1 MITAIAITITTVVL
15 RFVISSYLLGYNR
28 GRDGRKRNEQAIRQR
43 VLEELKQEAQ
53 RAKQEAQKA
62 EEQKIIRELAI
73 EKLEQE
79 NKHDQI

>member
-15 RFVISSYLLGYNR
+15 RLVISSYLLGYNR
-28 GRDGRKRNEQAIRQR
+28 GRDGRKRNEQAIR
-43 VLEELKQEAQ
+43 
-53 RAKQEAQKA
+53 
-62 EEQKIIRELAI
+62 ELAI